1 MRALLRLI
9 LAFWLCAGLAGGT
22 VLHAAEQ
29 AGESE
34 ITALMAGQH
43 IDGDHDPAPDDTD
56 QQGYP
61 HHHSICH
68 GHDLT
73 SAARTSGPGVFARLA
88 PPRPAADTTLAA
100 GPPGALLRPPRA

>member
-9 LAFWLCAGLAGGT
+9 LAFWLCAGLAGGA

-29 AGESE
+29 SGESE
-34 ITALMAGQH
+34 IAAQMAGQH
-43 IDGDHDPAPDDTD
+43 VDGDHDPSPGDAD

-73 SAARTSGPGVFARLA
+73 SATKAGGPGFFARMA
-88 PPRPAADTTLAA
+88 PPRPSADAALAA
-100 GPPGALLRPPRA
+100 GQPDALHRPPIA